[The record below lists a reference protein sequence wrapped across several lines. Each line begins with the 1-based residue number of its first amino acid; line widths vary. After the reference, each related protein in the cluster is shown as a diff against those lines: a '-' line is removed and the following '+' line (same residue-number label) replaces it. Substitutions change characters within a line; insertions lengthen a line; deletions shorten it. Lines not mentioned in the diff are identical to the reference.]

1 MFTLIAAAIFGGL
14 MLLVQA
20 LDADDRL
27 EHPLA
32 MLAVQATVFVP
43 AFLLGRR
50 LSTREMLASV
60 DWHLLVLFGG
70 LFVVTGAIGATRLR
84 AQAVSLLQAGGL
96 SFAAPLLLAGL
107 RSEERRVG
115 KECVSTCRSRWSP
128 YH

>member
-50 LSTREMLASV
+50 PMLRLPRRRSV
-60 DWHLLVLFGG
+60 NADGDPRKPICVKVSGRSRPRGRARLAPAQHPVGSKLGG
-70 LFVVTGAIGATRLR
+70 
-84 AQAVSLLQAGGL
+84 AGQVPP
-96 SFAAPLLLAGL
+96 APLD
-107 RSEERRVG
+107 RKSVG
-115 KECVSTCRSRWSP
+115 TGKSG
-128 YH
+128 

>member
-1 MFTLIAAAIFGGL
+1 MMLGAIFYTQDARHPDTKPLTAYLAFATMFTLNAAAIFGGL

-50 LSTREMLASV
+50 QML
-60 DWHLLVLFGG
+60 
-70 LFVVTGAIGATRLR
+70 RLPR
-84 AQAVSLLQAGGL
+84 RR
-96 SFAAPLLLAGL
+96 
-107 RSEERRVG
+107 RSEEHTSELQSLMRTPSAVFCMTT
-115 KECVSTCRSRWSP
+115 KTQL
-128 YH
+128 